1 MIAILR
7 ILAVDAVLRKK
18 LKRRLVLV
26 TRSLERAPKLKLS
39 SKIGRNLMLI
49 FSGK

>member
-1 MIAILR
+1 MIVNLR
-7 ILAVDAVLRKK
+7 ILAVDAVLREK

-26 TRSLERAPKLKLS
+26 TRSLERGLKLKLS
-39 SKIGRNLMLI
+39 SKSGKNLMLI